1 MEAIRV
7 TDKEWQLAGV
17 HYVRTEAMCNG
28 LGVSLEMEFGEDKA
42 GDEYILVMDGIHP
55 VSTCRLHQ
63 LDENTGKIERV
74 ATLKEYRGQHYGAA
88 AITAAEDW
96 FAERG
101 VKKIFVN
108 SRTEAV
114 AIARALAMEP
124 ELLLLDEPTSAL
136 DPELVGEVLDTIK
149 KAANEGYTMLLVSH
163 EMNFVKN
170 VATRVIFL
178 ENGKIIEDGPPKE
191 VFNHPKS
198 DRVREFFAKINRM
211 VEPEY
216 SI

>member
-101 VKKIFVN
+101 VKKIFIN

-114 AIARALAMEP
+114 GFYEKLGYVA
-124 ELLLLDEPTSAL
+124 
-136 DPELVGEVLDTIK
+136 DPKQITGIGAFQCIMTEKQL
-149 KAANEGYTMLLVSH
+149 
-163 EMNFVKN
+163 
-170 VATRVIFL
+170 
-178 ENGKIIEDGPPKE
+178 
-191 VFNHPKS
+191 
-198 DRVREFFAKINRM
+198 
-211 VEPEY
+211 
-216 SI
+216 